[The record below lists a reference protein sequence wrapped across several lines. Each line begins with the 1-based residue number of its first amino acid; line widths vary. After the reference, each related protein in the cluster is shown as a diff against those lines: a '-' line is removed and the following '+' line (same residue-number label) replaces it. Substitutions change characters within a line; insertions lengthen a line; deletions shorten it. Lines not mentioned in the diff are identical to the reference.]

1 MTFEEAKNAFER
13 LFNHEMDDTQMR
25 EFLIA
30 YKPDAQ
36 TPIEVIAAAAS
47 VMRSHAIALH
57 VEPRLKSR
65 LIDVVG
71 TGGDKSGSFNI
82 SSTTAIL
89 LASCGAYVAK
99 HGSRSVT
106 SKSGSADVLETL
118 GIRLDLSLEATATM
132 LEETGFCFM
141 FAQNHHPAMKFI
153 MPVRKSIPDKTI
165 FNVLGPLT
173 NPAGVQ
179 KILLGVFEKAL
190 VPRLAEA
197 LKMNGATSAIVV
209 SSKDHLDEISISD
222 VTFTASLKNGVI
234 REFEIDPQMYGIA
247 RAPFE
252 AIQGSD
258 ASHNAHILQNVL
270 TGRAT
275 DAQRDVVLINA
286 SHALMVEGM
295 ARDVQEGL
303 EIARDAMASGK
314 AKAKLDQI
322 IAVSSKL

>member
-1 MTFEEAKNAFER
+1 MTFEEAKNAFEH
-13 LFNHEMDDTQMR
+13 LFNHEMDDDQMR
-25 EFLIA
+25 EFLITH
-30 YKPDAQ
+30 KPDAQ

-57 VEPRLKSR
+57 VEPRLQSR

-89 LASCGAYVAK
+89 LASCGAFVAK

-118 GIRLDLSLEATATM
+118 GIRLDLSLESTATM

-153 MPVRKSIPDKTI
+153 MPIRKSIPDKTI

-222 VTFTASLKNGVI
+222 VTFAASLKNGVI

-258 ASHNAHILQNVL
+258 SAHNAHILQNIL

-286 SHALMVEGM
+286 AHALMVEGM

-303 EIARDAMASGK
+303 EIARDAIASGK